1 MKTKAKQRTLITIM
15 LLLLAISLLG
25 CSREVE
31 KHPPQESLLVW
42 DQIADD
48 WGAPSNYRYRG
59 KEPRL
64 VAVTDQASVSSL
76 QGQLRPDHLEM
87 VAKVDFSAYFVLV
100 VYQGEKY
107 TTGYSVKVTDI
118 KRDMDTVLVYASFQR
133 PSPGEVKGE
142 IMTSPYCI
150 VKVKKTEEFKGS
162 FTFVLVANG
171 EEVARQTY
179 VVP

>member
-1 MKTKAKQRTLITIM
+1 MKAKQGMLIMFIF
-15 LLLLAISLLG
+15 LLLSSSLS
-25 CSREVE
+25 CSRRVE

-64 VAVTDQASVSSL
+64 VVITDQASVSSL
-76 QGQLRPDHLEM
+76 QGQLWPDHLEM
-87 VAKVDFSAYFVLV
+87 VANVDFSTYFVLI

-107 TTGYSVKVTDI
+107 TTGYSVEVTDI
-118 KRDMDTVLVYASFQR
+118 KRNRDTVLVYASFHR

-150 VKVKKTEEFKGS
+150 LKVKKTEELKGS
-162 FTFVLVANG
+162 FTFVLIANG

-179 VVP
+179 VIP